1 MSRPAFRSITFSC
14 AVFLLVL
21 VLTGCNFPGASTA
34 APEPTEPPLPGP
46 TEIIE
51 TPVPVVLDLC
61 TLLTDEEVQEAVG
74 AAVESSS
81 DMGVANC
88 TYTTVG
94 GDVSLSVNVS
104 AAQGIEAK
112 TLNMVGVQLIL
123 LFAGDPSALESLNEL
138 NENAES
144 MSVWEVVLATIQF
157 QEDLGA
163 EVSSVEELGAQARWI
178 WNPGGYGTLMIV
190 DDQTYLSFTMIGFE
204 PEAGRQT
211 AIDLEPLAKERLPV
225 AFTVS
230 TSGEFGGGFQFEMS
244 DEEPTAEPT
253 LPQPTPTPSGPP
265 AVWVTNNTGG
275 TISHIDPA
283 TNQVVN
289 TIWLKK
295 GLVDIVASH
304 DYLFVANSDES
315 SVVWIDPVTE
325 SVHME
330 LPIDIGT
337 HLKLDIDPSYLY
349 VTGPRWGQ
357 LQIRDRTT
365 GDLIEEFVY
374 ANCWDV
380 AASEYGIWFPTG
392 GEQESVVHL
401 DPATRR
407 EVSQFTPGGGGVS
420 YVKFYEGYY
429 WLGIHGE
436 PHKVLKVDPQTYELV
451 AEFSVETSQYMSA
464 MGVGESAVWVGFSEG
479 MLIKIDPQS
488 GQELQR
494 VNITT
499 NPVGIAA
506 GYGSVWTTH
515 IADHVVTRL
524 DSETL
529 QLITTI
535 PVGQNPFGIALRH

>member
-1 MSRPAFRSITFSC
+1 MPRSILQKIIFGC
-14 AVFLLVL
+14 ATFLLVL
-21 VLTGCNFPGASTA
+21 MLVGCNFPGAPIA
-34 APEPTEPPLPGP
+34 APEPTEPPPPSP

-51 TPVPVVLDLC
+51 TPTPVVLDLC
-61 TLLTDEEVQEAVG
+61 TLLTDEEVQQAVG

-88 TYTTVG
+88 TYSAVG
-94 GDVSLSVNVS
+94 SDVPLSVGVS

-112 TLNMVGVQLIL
+112 TLNMVGIQLIL
-123 LFAGDPSALESLNEL
+123 LFASDPSAFESLNEL

-144 MSVWEVVLATIQF
+144 MSVWEVIEATIQF
-157 QEDLGA
+157 QDDLGA
-163 EVSSVEELGAQARWI
+163 EVSPVEELGAQARWI
-178 WNPGGYGTLMIV
+178 WNPTGYGTLMIV
-190 DDQTYLSFTMIGFE
+190 EDQTYLSFTMTGFE

-211 AIDLEPLAKERLPV
+211 AIALAPLAKDRLPV

-244 DEEPTAEPT
+244 EEMPTVEVAF
-253 LPQPTPTPSGPP
+253 PQPTPIPSGPP

-315 SVVWIDPVTE
+315 SVVWIDPVSETV
-325 SVHME
+325 SME
-330 LPIDIGT
+330 VPIDIGT
-337 HLKLDIDPSYLY
+337 HLKLDVDPSYLY

-357 LQIRDRTT
+357 VQIRDRIT

-374 ANCWDV
+374 TNCWDIAV
-380 AASEYGIWFPTG
+380 SEYGIWFPTG
-392 GEQESVVHL
+392 AEQESVVHL
-401 DPATRR
+401 DLTTRR
-407 EVSQFTPGGGGVS
+407 EVNQFTPGGGGVS

-451 AEFSVETSQYMSA
+451 AELSVETSQYMSA
-464 MGVGESAVWVGFSEG
+464 LGVGEGAVWAGFSEG
-479 MLIKIDPQS
+479 MLIKVDPES

-515 IADHVVTRL
+515 IADHFVSRL

-529 QLITTI
+529 QLIATI
-535 PVGQNPFGIALRH
+535 TVGENPFGIALNP